1 MLFDPAGH
9 GDSARLRCAKAHF
22 RAPSQVCYETASPY
36 QGRVPVEKLS
46 LPKSRIKV
54 LLLENIHKSAVELFK
69 RQGYTNVETVA
80 GAIDADELA
89 ARLKNVHILGIRSR
103 TKLTKDVLAAADK
116 LLTVG
121 CFCIGTNQ
129 VDLKCAKRLGIPVF
143 NAPYSNTRSVAE
155 LVLAE
160 IVMLFRGIP
169 QRSWGAHEGAWDK
182 SVKGAREIRGK
193 TVGIVGYGHI
203 GTQLSVMAE
212 ALGMQVRFYDIVE
225 KLAIGNARSTGSL
238 DELLAVSDV
247 VTLHVPET
255 PQTRNMITAAKLK
268 KMRKGAFLINAS
280 RGTVVEIDALA
291 EALKGGH
298 IAGAAVDVFPKEPAD
313 LAEKFK
319 SPLQGLRNVILTPHI
334 GGSTEEAQANIGAEV
349 AEKLVK
355 YSDNGSTLGAVN
367 FVEVALPPQENA
379 TRFMHIHRDVPGVM
393 SKIAE
398 VFSRRKINIAGQFLR
413 TDGEIGYVVTDVIG
427 RVEVGMGI
435 RKDLAAIE
443 GTVRT
448 RFLYEAPRG

>member
-1 MLFDPAGH
+1 
-9 GDSARLRCAKAHF
+9 
-22 RAPSQVCYETASPY
+22 
-36 QGRVPVEKLS
+36 VEKLS

-54 LLLENIHKSAVELFK
+54 LLLENIHKSAVDLFK
-69 RQGYTNVETVA
+69 RNGYGNIETVP
-80 GAIDADELA
+80 GALDPDELKT
-89 ARLKNVHILGIRSR
+89 RLKDVHILGIRSR
-103 TKLTKDVLAAADK
+103 TKLTKDILAAGDK

-129 VDLKCAKRLGIPVF
+129 VDLKQAKRQGIPVF

-155 LVLAE
+155 LVIAE
-160 IVMLFRGIP
+160 IIMLFRGIP
-169 QRSWGAHEGAWDK
+169 QRSWGAHEGGWDK
-182 SVKGAREIRGK
+182 TVKGAREIRGK

-203 GTQLSVMAE
+203 GSQLSVMAE
-212 ALGMQVRFYDIVE
+212 ALGMQVRFYDVVE
-225 KLAIGNARSTGSL
+225 KLAIGNARSCATL
-238 DELLAVSDV
+238 DELLGAADV

-255 PQTRNMITAAKLK
+255 PQTKNMITAAKLK
-268 KMRKGAFLINAS
+268 KMKSGSFLINAS
-280 RGTVVEIDALA
+280 RGTVVEIDSLA
-291 EALKGGH
+291 EAIKTGH

-313 LAEKFK
+313 GNERFK

-334 GGSTEEAQANIGAEV
+334 GGSTEEAQANIGGEV

-367 FVEVALPPQENA
+367 FVEVQLPPQENT

-393 SKIAE
+393 SRISD
-398 VFSRRKINIAGQFLR
+398 VFARRNINIAGQYLR

-427 RVEVGMGI
+427 RVQVGMGI
-435 RKDLAAIE
+435 RKDLAAVD

-448 RFLYEAPRG
+448 RFLYEAPAK